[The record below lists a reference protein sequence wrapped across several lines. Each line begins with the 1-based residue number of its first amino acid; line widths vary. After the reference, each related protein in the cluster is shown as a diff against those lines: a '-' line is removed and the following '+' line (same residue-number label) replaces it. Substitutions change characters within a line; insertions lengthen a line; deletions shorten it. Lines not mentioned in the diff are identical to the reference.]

1 MENRQIK
8 FRAWHKGQKEMFYPN
23 CSKNVKGYLGLNK
36 KQIFEKFNDD
46 ELMQFTG
53 LKDKNGVE
61 IYEGD
66 IIKSESHKPS
76 NYLVEFIE
84 GGYCATHPKLKSYPI
99 DINHFYP
106 SIGADLEVIGNIYEN
121 PNLL

>member
-1 MENRQIK
+1 MERQIK

-53 LKDKNGVE
+53 LKDKNGVD

-66 IIKSESHKPS
+66 ILSGYPHGNSIVKWDDEYGCWHSGFDLIGNEIKDMPER
-76 NYLVEFIE
+76 
-84 GGYCATHPKLKSYPI
+84 
-99 DINHFYP
+99 
-106 SIGADLEVIGNIYEN
+106 EVIGNIYEN
-121 PNLL
+121 PNLLQDGK